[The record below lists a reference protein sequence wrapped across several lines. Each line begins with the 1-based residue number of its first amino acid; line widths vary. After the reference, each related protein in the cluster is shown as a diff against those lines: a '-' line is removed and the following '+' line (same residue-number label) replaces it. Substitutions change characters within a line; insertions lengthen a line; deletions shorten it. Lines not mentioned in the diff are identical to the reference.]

1 MKKLLGLFLSAT
13 LIFALLVGCSK
24 VEYRMYYL
32 LSAKSS
38 KPPSEISGIPIE
50 EEHALFGDI
59 TSGVWHEP
67 DHSVE
72 TLLPYT
78 DEDAP
83 KTFNIQI
90 GDVKYELSYVTSW
103 QDVYSRSE
111 NENIQKL
118 GYYHSYE
125 LRDQEGRLKVFL
137 NIFKDNFKIKSF
149 GVYESEDD
157 VLEGTYQ
164 EINEETATKLIES
177 ELKRLYSKDIF
188 EQYDHNTGVWYDENE
203 EIFECCFIRT
213 VQGFET
219 VDDRIIIQMDKYGR
233 ITSINAAKV
242 GLFDGLADKIS
253 ERKIVKAA
261 HTLEKTLETDTI
273 VVTSEKIYVDFDIH
287 GNLFVRAEVSDI
299 NEKREVYAT
308 AFYWINVN

>member
-1 MKKLLGLFLSAT
+1 MKRLFSLFLVLVMILAT
-13 LIFALLVGCSK
+13 LIGCSK
-24 VEYRMYYL
+24 VEYRIYYS

-59 TSGVWHEP
+59 TSSVWHEP
-67 DHSVE
+67 DYSVE

-83 KTFNIQI
+83 KTFEIQI

-103 QDVYSRSE
+103 QNVYSRSE

-118 GYYHSYE
+118 GYFHSYE
-125 LRDQEGRLKVFL
+125 LRDQEGRLKAFL

-157 VLEGTYQ
+157 VLEGSYQ

-188 EQYDHNTGVWYDENE
+188 EQYDHNTGVWYNENE
-203 EIFECCFIRT
+203 EIFECWFIRT

-219 VDDRIIIQMDKYGR
+219 VDDRIIIEVDKYGR
-233 ITSINAAKV
+233 ITGINAAKV